1 MSMEEK
7 IARAILAR
15 LEAEAKDRLGLYV
28 NDDDGDLNCVTV
40 DGTINLLDLAR
51 IAIATME
58 G

>member
-1 MSMEEK
+1 MEEK